1 MSTLFEIFHN
11 IQQKIFPWLEGELDP
26 LTQKEQ
32 QYIQVVSLLDLGN
45 HIKEY
50 RWRGIGRKRK
60 ERASIAK
67 AFVAKAIYNFATTEI
82 LVEYLKGCK
91 NLRRLCGWD
100 TKQQIPSL
108 ATFSRAFSEFSHGQ
122 LPVKIHEALV
132 KERCGAKVAGHVSRD
147 ATAIE
152 VREKPAKKTKET
164 PSGQSKAKRGR
175 PCKGSTRAPKE
186 PKRLE
191 IQPQRSLSE
200 NLKDLPAHCDV
211 GTKKNSKGYKVTWVG
226 YKMHLDC
233 IDGDIPVSAIITA
246 ASVHDSQVAIPL
258 AQMTA
263 ERIVNLYDL
272 MDAAYDAP
280 QIKSYSTGLGHVAII
295 DHNPRGGEK
304 ILMDPATKAR
314 FAERSSAERVNSNLK
329 DNYGGRHIRVKGAQK
344 VMAHLMF
351 GVIALTATQ
360 LFRMLL

>member
-11 IQQKIFPWLEGELDP
+11 IQQRIFPWLEGELDP
-26 LTQKEQ
+26 LTAKEQ
-32 QYIQVVSLLDLGN
+32 QFIQVVSLLHLST
-45 HIKEY
+45 HIKDY
-50 RWRGIGRKRK
+50 RWRGVGRRRK
-60 ERASIAK
+60 ERDSIAK

-82 LVEYLKGCK
+82 LVAYLNGCK

-100 TKQQIPSL
+100 TKQEIPSL
-108 ATFSRAFSEFSHGQ
+108 ATFSRAFAEFSHGQ

-132 KERCGAKVAGHVSRD
+132 KEQCSAKLAGHVSRD

-152 VREKPAKKTKET
+152 VREKPAQKTKKT
-164 PSGQSKAKRGR
+164 PLSQSKAKRGR
-175 PCKGSTRAPKE
+175 PCKGAVRAPQE
-186 PKRLE
+186 PKRLD
-191 IQPQRSLSE
+191 IQHQRSWSE

-211 GTKKNSKGYKVTWVG
+211 GTKKNSKGYKLTWVG

-233 IDGDIPVSAIITA
+233 IDGDIPISAIITA

-263 ERIVNLYDL
+263 ERITNLYDL

-280 QIKSYSTGLGHVAII
+280 QIKSYSAGLGHVAII

-314 FAERSSAERVNSNLK
+314 FAERSSAERVNANLK

>member
-26 LTQKEQ
+26 LTEKEQ
-32 QYIQVVSLLDLGN
+32 QFIQVVSLMDLGK

-50 RWRGIGRKRK
+50 RWRGVGRRRK
-60 ERASIAK
+60 ERDSIAK
-67 AFVAKAIYNFATTEI
+67 AFVAKAIYNFETTEI
-82 LVEYLKGCK
+82 LVEYLNGCK

-108 ATFSRAFSEFSHGQ
+108 ATFSRAFSEFSQGQ
-122 LPVKIHEALV
+122 LPIKIHAAMV
-132 KERCGAKVAGHVSRD
+132 KEQCGTKVAGHVSRD

-152 VREKPAKKTKET
+152 VREKPAKKNKET
-164 PSGQSKAKRGR
+164 TSGQAKAKRGR
-175 PCKGSTRAPKE
+175 PCKGAARDPKE

-200 NLKDLPAHCDV
+200 NLKDLPDQCDV
-211 GTKKNSKGYKVTWVG
+211 GTKKSSKGYKITWVG

-233 IDGDIPVSAIITA
+233 IDGDIPVSAIITS

-258 AQMTA
+258 AQMTS
-263 ERIVNLYDL
+263 ERITNLYDL

-280 QIKSYSTGLGHVAII
+280 HIKSYSAHLGHVAII
-295 DHNPRGGEK
+295 DNNPRGGEK

-329 DNYGGRHIRVKGAQK
+329 DNYGGRHIRVKGSQK
-344 VMAHLMF
+344 VMTHLMF
-351 GVIALTATQ
+351 GIIALTATQ